1 MYTVGVMPSLYLPWC
16 ILMCSNQFVVLK
28 YIVVKISKILQSVGC
43 SFYLSNAVHSLNFG
57 FCIFVPD
64 AASEDVNQVS
74 PAFSVH

>member
-1 MYTVGVMPSLYLPWC
+1 MY
-16 ILMCSNQFVVLK
+16 SNQFVVLK
-28 YIVVKISKILQSVGC
+28 YIVVKISKILHSVDC
-43 SFYLSNAVHSLNFG
+43 SFYLLNVVQSLNFG